1 MEIRQLKKEDY
12 AGRKFTARYQ
22 TNGYYDICVC
32 EGGFR
37 MRYTPFAS
45 PEERA
50 FDDVFFGE
58 WLEAPVAFGAFEGET
73 LLGYAEGSPE
83 SWNGRFRLSN
93 ICIFERSAR
102 GKGVGTM
109 LLKAL
114 EEAAKASGARMFVL
128 ETQSCNEVAIGFYK
142 RNGFAVI
149 GFDLYAYTN
158 DDPERH
164 EVRIEMGKKLK

>member
-58 WLEAPVAFGAFEGET
+58 WLEAPVAFGA
-73 LLGYAEGSPE
+73 
-83 SWNGRFRLSN
+83 
-93 ICIFERSAR
+93 
-102 GKGVGTM
+102 
-109 LLKAL
+109 
-114 EEAAKASGARMFVL
+114 
-128 ETQSCNEVAIGFYK
+128 
-142 RNGFAVI
+142 
-149 GFDLYAYTN
+149 
-158 DDPERH
+158 
-164 EVRIEMGKKLK
+164 